1 MRPAD
6 VVAAV
11 SGYGLPGSAPLPDQ
25 PVDQATWRGVLELA
39 TGDRVTPLLADAVA
53 DGALPTT
60 ARQHEQAVM
69 AHEQTMRLC
78 VLLERS
84 LLDVTRELA
93 GAGIGYRVLKGAG
106 VAHLDYQSPAQR
118 AFGDVDLLVP
128 SAEYDRA
135 LGCLIDSGARR
146 RYTEVRPG
154 FDRRW
159 GKGACLVLADGT
171 EIDVHRTFVAGP
183 FGLTIDLA
191 ELFRFTATVSIGG
204 RELPVL
210 DRESRFLHA
219 CFHASLGDR
228 TPRLVALRDVAQM
241 ILTTD
246 LDRDEALERA
256 RRWRA
261 DAVVAR
267 AIRLAWSRLGLE
279 TTPILEW
286 ASAHR
291 PDRFQARAL
300 RAYTAPSRSYA
311 TQVVAGITAVP
322 GVPEK
327 VAYMRALLLAEP
339 GHLAQRDGSYHRRIH
354 RAWRAY
360 GSTRSSR

>member
-1 MRPAD
+1 VKPDRIIGA
-6 VVAAV
+6 VA
-11 SGYGLPGSAPLPDQ
+11 GFGLPGSALLPAE
-25 PVDQATWRGVLELA
+25 PVDARTWREVLELA
-39 TGDRVTPLLADAVA
+39 TGDRVTPLLATAVA
-53 DGALPTT
+53 DGALATT
-60 ARQHEQAVM
+60 PEQHEQAVM

-78 VLLERS
+78 VLLERA
-84 LLDVTRELA
+84 LLDTTLA
-93 GAGIGYRVLKGAG
+93 LDRAGIAYRVLKGPG
-106 VAHLDYQSPAQR
+106 VAHLDYPSPSQR
-118 AFGDVDLLVP
+118 AFGDVDLLVRSP
-128 SAEYDRA
+128 DYERT
-135 LGCLIDSGARR
+135 LQLLIDAGARR

-159 GKGACLVLADGT
+159 GKGACLVLEDGT
-171 EIDVHRTFVAGP
+171 QIDVHRTFVAGP
-183 FGLTIDLA
+183 FGLSIDLD
-191 ELFRFTATVSIGG
+191 ELFRSDVTVSIGG

-210 DRESRFLHA
+210 DRESRYLHA

-246 LDRDEALERA
+246 LDRDRALERA

-267 AIRLAWSRLGLE
+267 AVRLAWSRLSLE
-279 TTPILEW
+279 STSVLEW
-286 ASAHR
+286 AVAHR

-311 TQVVAGITAVP
+311 TQVVAGIAAVP

-360 GSTRSSR
+360 GSTRSAP